1 MKTHYASALVI
12 SLLMGTVGAG
22 TALAETDSLGADPIE
37 PAIAAEDALRNPANY
52 TLTVKGGILDNYGGV
67 FMSCYV
73 SGSGVI
79 NLYEGGST
87 QNILMTDTGTI
98 NVLGQNAN
106 VNGALTLLGGTVTF
120 SPDAYINTNGNQ
132 VTLENV
138 QIVLKVD
145 DSVMENPTG
154 ITLDLFRGSS
164 AVSGLEEATYV
175 LSNEDGTVMKE
186 VSVSSA
192 GGSSIIISG
201 GAVPEPTSA
210 TLSLLALAG
219 LAARRRRR

>member
-1 MKTHYASALVI
+1 M
-12 SLLMGTVGAG
+12 
-22 TALAETDSLGADPIE
+22 P
-37 PAIAAEDALRNPANY
+37 
-52 TLTVKGGILDNYGGV
+52 
-67 FMSCYV
+67 
-73 SGSGVI
+73 
-79 NLYEGGST
+79 
-87 QNILMTDTGTI
+87 
-98 NVLGQNAN
+98 
-106 VNGALTLLGGTVTF
+106 
-120 SPDAYINTNGNQ
+120 YINTNGHQ

-145 DSVMENPTG
+145 DSVLENPTG

-164 AVSGLEEATYV
+164 TVSGLEEATYV

-219 LAARRRRR
+219 LASRRRRK